1 MDEPR
6 LKCAVLTDS
15 FQYGIDSDRF
25 GLDPF
30 PIRRSIYS
38 NGSMTRH
45 PFTILS
51 ILRCFEYTESFYIPN
66 EEYKDG
72 QTRKGRQETMR

>member
-6 LKCAVLTDS
+6 LKVRGLTDS
-15 FQYGIDSDRF
+15 FSIWNDTDRF

-51 ILRCFEYTESFYIPN
+51 ILRCFEYTAISTIARSIPHAAAR
-66 EEYKDG
+66 DPA
-72 QTRKGRQETMR
+72 

>member
-6 LKCAVLTDS
+6 LKVRGLTDS
-15 FQYGIDSDRF
+15 FSIWNETDRF
-25 GLDPF
+25 GLDSF

-51 ILRCFEYTESFYIPN
+51 ILRCFEYTAISYDSPN
-66 EEYKDG
+66 YAEGCK
-72 QTRKGRQETMR
+72 QHVVCKKS